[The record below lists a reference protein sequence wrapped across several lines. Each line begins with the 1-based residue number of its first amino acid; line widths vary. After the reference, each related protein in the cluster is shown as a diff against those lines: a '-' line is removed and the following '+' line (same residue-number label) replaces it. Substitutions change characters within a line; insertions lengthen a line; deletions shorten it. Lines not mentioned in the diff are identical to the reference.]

1 MTRDVQAINQMILF
15 FCDDNR
21 SSNIHSRLIVA
32 IQLDS
37 LTDAFGEKGVES
49 IASTLEFAQYL
60 PEYTYKALVS
70 LRWALEQK
78 AANKPYGKEE
88 QMGALK
94 GLYESEKI
102 KAEMAAKVI
111 KKETVK

>member
-1 MTRDVQAINQMILF
+1 M
-15 FCDDNR
+15 
-21 SSNIHSRLIVA
+21 
-32 IQLDS
+32 
-37 LTDAFGEKGVES
+37 TDAFGKKGVKS
-49 IASTLEFAQYL
+49 IVSTLKSAQYL

>member
-1 MTRDVQAINQMILF
+1 MIRF
-15 FCDDNR
+15 FCDSTE
-21 SSNIHSRLIVA
+21 SSDIHLELRVA
-32 IQLDS
+32 IRLDS
-37 LTDAFGEKGVES
+37 LTDAFGEKGIKS
-49 IASTLEFAQYL
+49 IVSTLKSAQSL

-88 QMGALK
+88 QMETLN

>member
-21 SSNIHSRLIVA
+21 LSGIHSQLIVA

-37 LTDAFGEKGVES
+37 LTDAFGEKGTKS
-49 IASTLEFAQYL
+49 IVSTLKSAQSL
-60 PEYTYKALVS
+60 PEYTYKALLS

-88 QMGALK
+88 QMEALK